1 MWKCK
6 SSFQK
11 ICDNENTGSCD
22 NIDCLSQRWDFLCKG
37 PIETWSDTNTGSNRG
52 PYEKELLKGL
62 LRGYE
67 KQNRQLSIFS
77 LEKLVMYQLFRPVLN
92 ESHPLMLTFGI
103 TLQQIIDVV
112 NYTFIKKWQ
121 TNLEEVLNIWNTI
134 SSQDEKNQL
143 LVTCLWL
150 NLVSFQSFPVVSKKK
165 NNKTFNSKW
174 F

>member
-37 PIETWSDTNTGSNRG
+37 PIEPWSDINTGSNGG

-77 LEKLVMYQLFRPVLN
+77 LEKYDTYQLFRPVLN

-112 NYTFIKKWQ
+112 N
-121 TNLEEVLNIWNTI
+121 
-134 SSQDEKNQL
+134 
-143 LVTCLWL
+143 
-150 NLVSFQSFPVVSKKK
+150 
-165 NNKTFNSKW
+165 
-174 F
+174 